1 MMQVSDISSWSSYN
15 MNGLKAQVLQA
26 REEDKFLFI
35 WDKSNTVSTYFRYQA
50 LLHDFEDHIKKVQTG
65 RKSASEA
72 MEELGTVIKNAKS
85 IGQSMLI
92 DLGSQSPDFTSEFT
106 FQGELRAST
115 VFDRANLSDE

>member
-65 RKSASEA
+65 SKSASEA
-72 MEELGTVIKNAKS
+72 MEELGAIIKNAK
-85 IGQSMLI
+85 
-92 DLGSQSPDFTSEFT
+92 
-106 FQGELRAST
+106 
-115 VFDRANLSDE
+115 